1 MERIVY
7 MARLK
12 PEKVEDYRRVH
23 QTVWPELITEA
34 TRSGIKNHGCFLRGR
49 DLIIYLETDRY
60 QNTLA
65 DFNAKEVVKK
75 WDSFMSE
82 FFDPTFPSQELEPW
96 EEVFHMD

>member
-1 MERIVY
+1 MERIFY

-49 DLIIYLETDRY
+49 DLIIYLETDSY

-82 FFDPTFPSQELEPW
+82 FFDLTFPSQEFEPW
-96 EEVFHMD
+96 DEVFHMD